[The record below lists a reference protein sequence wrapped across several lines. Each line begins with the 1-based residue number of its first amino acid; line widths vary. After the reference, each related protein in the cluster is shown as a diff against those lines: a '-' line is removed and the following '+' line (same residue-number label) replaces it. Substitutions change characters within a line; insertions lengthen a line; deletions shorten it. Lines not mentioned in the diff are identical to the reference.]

1 VWGRAGLCC
10 CSSVG
15 GNSSLLSSRE
25 IMEQLSSPFQ
35 GVHLHHVAHESEDV
49 QRASEFYQQV
59 GLFCLNSIHTVE

>member
-1 VWGRAGLCC
+1 
-10 CSSVG
+10 
-15 GNSSLLSSRE
+15 
-25 IMEQLSSPFQ
+25 MEQLSSPFQ